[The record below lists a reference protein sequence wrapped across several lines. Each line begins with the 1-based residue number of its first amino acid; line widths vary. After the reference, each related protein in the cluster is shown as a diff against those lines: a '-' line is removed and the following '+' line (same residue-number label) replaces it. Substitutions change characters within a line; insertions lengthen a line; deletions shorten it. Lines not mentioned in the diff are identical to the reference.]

1 MNTETKMIGICGVN
15 LFNQQPIQFI
25 QALQKESQ
33 KYNYCITTFCCS
45 ADNSYYPFNLNSIDN
60 TCNEQLVEL
69 IRHVYFRGMIIFANT
84 IKNPS
89 LIQLIM
95 DICTEKKIPVFCIE
109 GKLDGAYCMKFDNLS
124 GFENIVR
131 HVVEHHG
138 CRKINMIAGPN
149 EDINSEQKV
158 NIYKKVLLE
167 NNIPIE
173 PERIT
178 YGDSSESSAKKVV
191 QEILNNPLSMPE
203 AIICGND
210 AIAISTCDELHNA
223 GFTIPDDLIVTGF
236 EGTQTGQ
243 YYVPALSTCVPD
255 FVSVNRFILEE
266 IERYHNHEACK
277 PFDYTI
283 PYVPLINQSCG
294 CKQVSLSNLN
304 HIVSSLCKNSS
315 DSAWHNITMNQLVT
329 ANYHNSDIM
338 DLANMLLEYAH
349 LWNDHFRFSFVK
361 ASLLHS
367 YEVPDGLTDMVT
379 LLDVGENS
387 HQKPGKILAL
397 KDLIDYINSKID
409 NDILIV
415 TILCSDITVYGYNIE
430 GYKKIDERKML
441 RCKDFTFFLSYC
453 LNTILYNNINKE
465 LTTGLI
471 NANLEIST
479 MALQDSMTGLYNR
492 QGFYKAIEPLLDM
505 EFNLGKLLYIFSIDM
520 NSLKYIN
527 DTFGHAD
534 GDFAITTLGH
544 AIQNV
549 TGDLAISARFG
560 GDEFVVAVISERE
573 NAYTAAEFSKNLE
586 KCITITNG
594 LSQKPYPVEASVGMI
609 CLPITR
615 DMNLENMIA
624 IADKAMY
631 KMKKKSRK

>member
-1 MNTETKMIGICGVN
+1 M
-15 LFNQQPIQFI
+15 FI
-25 QALQKESQ
+25 Q
-33 KYNYCITTFCCS
+33 
-45 ADNSYYPFNLNSIDN
+45 
-60 TCNEQLVEL
+60 
-69 IRHVYFRGMIIFANT
+69 
-84 IKNPS
+84 KN
-89 LIQLIM
+89 
-95 DICTEKKIPVFCIE
+95 
-109 GKLDGAYCMKFDNLS
+109 
-124 GFENIVR
+124 
-131 HVVEHHG
+131 H
-138 CRKINMIAGPN
+138 
-149 EDINSEQKV
+149 
-158 NIYKKVLLE
+158 
-167 NNIPIE
+167 
-173 PERIT
+173 
-178 YGDSSESSAKKVV
+178 
-191 QEILNNPLSMPE
+191 
-203 AIICGND
+203 
-210 AIAISTCDELHNA
+210 
-223 GFTIPDDLIVTGF
+223 
-236 EGTQTGQ
+236 
-243 YYVPALSTCVPD
+243 
-255 FVSVNRFILEE
+255 
-266 IERYHNHEACK
+266 
-277 PFDYTI
+277 
-283 PYVPLINQSCG
+283 
-294 CKQVSLSNLN
+294 
-304 HIVSSLCKNSS
+304 
-315 DSAWHNITMNQLVT
+315 
-329 ANYHNSDIM
+329 
-338 DLANMLLEYAH
+338 
-349 LWNDHFRFSFVK
+349 
-361 ASLLHS
+361 
-367 YEVPDGLTDMVT
+367 
-379 LLDVGENS
+379 
-387 HQKPGKILAL
+387 
-397 KDLIDYINSKID
+397 LIDYINSKID